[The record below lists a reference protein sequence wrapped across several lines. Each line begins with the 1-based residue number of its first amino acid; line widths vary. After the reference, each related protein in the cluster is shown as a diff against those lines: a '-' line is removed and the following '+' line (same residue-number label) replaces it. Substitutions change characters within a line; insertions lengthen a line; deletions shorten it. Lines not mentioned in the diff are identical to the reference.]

1 MPEIDIWRAA
11 SLMLERY
18 GEKALEKNTACA
30 DEPAADGDPNGAA
43 PWHRISDAVGQLA
56 NKTPPGSVH
65 PRNFTEAAGR
75 PRFPKYRPQVG

>member
-18 GEKALEKNTACA
+18 GEKALEKNTARA

-43 PWHRISDAVGQLA
+43 TWRQIADAVGQPS

-65 PRNFTEAAGR
+65 
-75 PRFPKYRPQVG
+75 

>member
-18 GEKALEKNTACA
+18 GEKALEKNTARA
-30 DEPAADGDPNGAA
+30 DEPAADGYPNGAA

-56 NKTPPGSVH
+56 NKTPLGSVQCSGGEGT
-65 PRNFTEAAGR
+65 PPQFYRGR
-75 PRFPKYRPQVG
+75 WSA